1 MALPDPKSVSEKWS
15 RNLAGATDYIRQGV
29 QRVSTAP
36 SELAI
41 ANKEKF
47 RRKLIEAIEKGKW
60 ESGLRKYTLDQWKK
74 DMLTRGIDRIPS
86 GADAA
91 KDKMSDFYAQLFP
104 HIEAGLKELD
114 RMPSMT
120 LEDSVN
126 RATFWIRHMAKFTKK

>member
-1 MALPDPKSVSEKWS
+1 MALPDPKTVAEKWS

-29 QRVSTAP
+29 QRVTIAP

-41 ANKEKF
+41 GSKEKF
-47 RRKLIEAIEKGKW
+47 KRRLIEAIDKGKW
-60 ESGLRKYTLDQWKK
+60 EAGLKRYSLDQWKK

-91 KDKMSDFYAQLFP
+91 KDKMSDFYNQLFP
-104 HIEAGLKELD
+104 HIEAGLKELE

-126 RATFWIRHMAKFTKK
+126 RATYWIRHMAKFTKK

>member
-1 MALPDPKSVSEKWS
+1 MVLPDPKTVAEKWS

-29 QRVSTAP
+29 QRVTVAP

-60 ESGLRKYTLDQWKK
+60 ENGLKKYTLELWRK